1 VDFIKEP
8 ENNWWFRVGS
18 LTHFFDFSKPRLRVK
33 TSSII
38 FENRW
43 SWVRTCSLIIE
54 KIKSRV

>member
-1 VDFIKEP
+1 MKEP

-18 LTHFFDFSKPRLRVK
+18 LTHFFDFLKPRLRVK